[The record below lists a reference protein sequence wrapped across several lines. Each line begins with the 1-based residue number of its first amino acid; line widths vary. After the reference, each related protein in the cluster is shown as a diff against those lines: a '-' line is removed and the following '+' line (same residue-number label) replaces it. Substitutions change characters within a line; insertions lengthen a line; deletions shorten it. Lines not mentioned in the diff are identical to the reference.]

1 MKLIRKKIII
11 RRDDWNKTLSFWINL
26 MTLYVIGILKNGI
39 LKNYIGPC
47 LQIFKTDPKLSPFK
61 KAHKTQAFRIE
72 FRVQTLQFTPSP
84 ELRPRTRALEFSL
97 HTSLSL
103 SLSKMWASAE
113 GGPPEVTLE
122 TSMGS
127 FTVEVLPL
135 LFNSLLFV
143 CSESHRK
150 SNKVINWV
158 FFFLFFI
165 INVILFWLLKF
176 ECEIN

>member
-1 MKLIRKKIII
+1 MAHVCKYLKLPQNWAYLRKPTKP
-11 RRDDWNKTLSFWINL
+11 KHLELS
-26 MTLYVIGILKNGI
+26 
-39 LKNYIGPC
+39 
-47 LQIFKTDPKLSPFK
+47 S
-61 KAHKTQAFRIE
+61 E
-72 FRVQTLQFTPSP
+72 FRTSNSHLRLSWDQELELLNSVFTL
-84 ELRPRTRALEFSL
+84 
-97 HTSLSL
+97 HSLSL

-135 LFNSLLFV
+135 LFNSLLFG

-158 FFFLFFI
+158 FFILFFI

>member
-61 KAHKTQAFRIE
+61 KAHKTQVFRIWLRSSDPAIHTFAWAE
-72 FRVQTLQFTPSP
+72 TNKSSSWIQSSHFT
-84 ELRPRTRALEFSL
+84 F
-97 HTSLSL
+97 SL
-103 SLSKMWASAE
+103 SLSKMWASTE

-127 FTVEVLPL
+127 FTVEVL
-135 LFNSLLFV
+135 SFV
-143 CSESHRK
+143 
-150 SNKVINWV
+150 V
-158 FFFLFFI
+158 
-165 INVILFWLLKF
+165 
-176 ECEIN
+176 